1 MGAARKSLGLVLGSA
16 MPPEQLLP
24 AAITADRSGLDE
36 LWFSEDC
43 FFTGGI
49 SAAAAALA
57 ATERIQVGLGV
68 VSAMLRHPALLA
80 MEVTTMA
87 RAFPGRVSAGIG
99 LGVPAWLR
107 QVGRSPRSQI
117 GAMTECVTA
126 VRRLL
131 DGERLDGEGPEYS
144 FAGVALAHPPAHPVP
159 LYMGVAGPK
168 MLQMSG
174 SLADGS
180 VLSVCA
186 GVRYLSWAREQ
197 IEAGQAA
204 AGRTGPHRV
213 VAFALYSV
221 DDDRAKARDE
231 IRGPLSF
238 YLGADGPNAI
248 TRAEGISEEVAALLD
263 KGGRDLLASNM
274 PQEWLNRLAV
284 AGTPADCADQIASL
298 YAAGADSVALF
309 PVAYGRVEEIG
320 RITAQQVMPLLEG
333 GR

>member
-1 MGAARKSLGLVLGSA
+1 MSDTAHSLGLVLGSA

-24 AAITADRSGLDE
+24 AAIAADRSGLDE

-49 SAAAAALA
+49 SAAAATLA
-57 ATERIQVGLGV
+57 ATGRIHVGLGV

-107 QVGRSPRSQI
+107 QVGRSPRSQL
-117 GAMTECVTA
+117 GAITECVTA

-131 DGERLDGEGPEYS
+131 DGERLDIEGAEFS
-144 FAGVALAHPPAHPVP
+144 FAGVELVHPPLQPVP

-168 MLQMSG
+168 MLQRAG
-174 SLADGS
+174 ALADGS

-186 GVRYLSWAREQ
+186 GVRYLSWAKEQ
-197 IEAGQAA
+197 IAAGQAA

-213 VAFALYSV
+213 VAFALYAV
-221 DDDRAKARDE
+221 DDDRDKARE
-231 IRGPLSF
+231 KIREPLSF
-238 YLGADGPNAI
+238 YLAADSPNAI
-248 TRAEGISEEVAALLD
+248 TRAEGVSDEVIALLD
-263 KGGRDLLASNM
+263 KGGRDLLAAAM
-274 PQEWLNRLAV
+274 PEEWLTQLAV
-284 AGTPADCADQIASL
+284 AGTPDDCAEQIAAL

-309 PVAYGRVEEIG
+309 PVAHERADELA

-333 GR
+333 SK

>member
-1 MGAARKSLGLVLGSA
+1 MGDARNGLGLVLGSA

-24 AAITADRSGLDE
+24 AAIAADQGGLDE

-57 ATERIQVGLGV
+57 GTERIQVGLGV

-80 MEVTTMA
+80 MEVATMA
-87 RAFPGRVSAGIG
+87 GAFPGRVSAGIG

-131 DGERLDGEGPEYS
+131 DGERLDAEGAEFS
-144 FAGVALAHPPAHPVP
+144 FAGVALEHPPAQPVP
-159 LYMGVAGPK
+159 LYMGVSGPK

-174 SLADGS
+174 ALADGS
-180 VLSVCA
+180 VLSVGA
-186 GVRYLSWAREQ
+186 GARYVSWAKEQ
-197 IEAGQAA
+197 IEVGRAA
-204 AGRTGPHRV
+204 AGRTGPHRI
-213 VAFALYSV
+213 VAFALYAV
-221 DDDRAKARDE
+221 DDDRDKARDK
-231 IRGPLSF
+231 IREPLSF
-238 YLGADGPNAI
+238 YQAAGSPNAI
-248 TRAEGISEEVAALLD
+248 TRAEGTSEEVAALLD
-263 KGGRDLLASNM
+263 KGGRDLLASKM
-274 PQEWLNRLAV
+274 PEEWLSRLAV
-284 AGTPADCADQIASL
+284 AGTPADCANQIAAL

-309 PVAYGRVEEIG
+309 PVTHGRIEELA
-320 RITAQQVMPLLEG
+320 RITAQQVVPLLES

>member
-1 MGAARKSLGLVLGSA
+1 MGDARNRLGLVLGSA

-24 AAITADRSGLDE
+24 AAIAADRSGLDE

-57 ATERIQVGLGV
+57 ATGRIQVGLGV

-80 MEVTTMA
+80 MEVSTMA
-87 RAFPGRVSAGIG
+87 RAFPGRVAAGIG

-117 GAMTECVTA
+117 GAITECVTA

-131 DGERLDGEGPEYS
+131 DGQRLDVEGAEFS
-144 FAGVALAHPPAHPVP
+144 FAGVELVHPPNRTVP

-168 MLQMSG
+168 MLQLSG
-174 SLADGS
+174 GLADGS
-180 VLSVCA
+180 VLSVGA
-186 GVRYLSWAREQ
+186 GVRYLSWAKDQ

-204 AGRTGPHRV
+204 AGRTVPHRV
-213 VAFALYSV
+213 VVFALYAV
-221 DDDRAKARDE
+221 DSDRDKARDE

-238 YLGADGPNAI
+238 YLSADSPNAI
-248 TRAEGISEEVAALLD
+248 TRAEGISGEVAALLD
-263 KGGRDLLASNM
+263 KGGRDLLASKM
-274 PQEWLNRLAV
+274 PEEWLSRLAV
-284 AGTPADCADQIASL
+284 AGTPADCAEQIAAL

-309 PVAYGRVEEIG
+309 PVADGRAEELAD
-320 RITAQQVMPLLEG
+320 ITARQVVPRLEG
-333 GR
+333 SR

>member
-1 MGAARKSLGLVLGSA
+1 MSDARKRLGLVLGSA
-16 MPPEQLLP
+16 MPPEQLVP
-24 AAITADRSGLDE
+24 AAVAADRGGLDE

-57 ATERIQVGLGV
+57 ATGRIEVGLGV

-107 QVGRSPRSQI
+107 QVGRSPRSQL
-117 GAMTECVTA
+117 GAITECVTA

-131 DGERLDGEGPEYS
+131 DGERLDVAGAEFS
-144 FAGVALAHPPAHPVP
+144 FTGVELVHPPKQPVP

-168 MLQMSG
+168 MLQRSG
-174 SLADGS
+174 ALADGS

-197 IEAGQAA
+197 IAAGQAA

-213 VAFALYSV
+213 VAFALYAV
-221 DDDRAKARDE
+221 DDDRDKARNE

-238 YLGADGPNAI
+238 YLAADSPNAI
-248 TRAEGISEEVAALLD
+248 TNAEGVSGEVAALLE
-263 KGGRDLLASNM
+263 KGGRDLLASEM
-274 PQEWLNRLAV
+274 PGEWLSRLAV
-284 AGTPADCADQIASL
+284 AGTPADCARQIEAL

-309 PVAYGRVEEIG
+309 PAAHGRAAELAA
-320 RITAQQVMPLLEG
+320 ITTQRVLPLLD
-333 GR
+333 GRG

>member
-1 MGAARKSLGLVLGSA
+1 MGDARKSLGLVLGSA
-16 MPPEQLLP
+16 MQPEQLLP
-24 AAITADRSGLDE
+24 TAVTADQSGLDE

-49 SAAAAALA
+49 SAAAMALA
-57 ATERIQVGLGV
+57 GTERMQVGLGV

-80 MEVTTMA
+80 MEVSTLA
-87 RAFPGRVSAGIG
+87 RAFPGRLSAGIG

-131 DGERLDGEGPEYS
+131 DGERLDAEGAEFS
-144 FAGVALAHPPAHPVP
+144 FTEVALAHPPAKPVP
-159 LYMGVAGPK
+159 LYMGVSGPK
-168 MLQMSG
+168 MLQLSG
-174 SLADGS
+174 ALADGS

-197 IEAGQAA
+197 IEVGRAA
-204 AGRTGPHRV
+204 AGRTGPHRL
-213 VAFALYSV
+213 VAFALYAV
-221 DDDRAKARDE
+221 DDDPAKARDE

-238 YLGADGPNAI
+238 YLGAGGPNAI
-248 TRAEGISEEVAALLD
+248 TRAEGVSEEVAALLD
-263 KGGRDLLASNM
+263 RGGRDLLASDM
-274 PQEWLNRLAV
+274 PQEWLSRLAV

-298 YAAGADSVALF
+298 YAAGADCVALF
-309 PVAYGRVEEIG
+309 PVAYGRVEELA
-320 RITAQQVMPLLEG
+320 RVTAQQVMPLLESSQ
-333 GR
+333 